1 MLRTFAAALMLG
13 ASCFASAAQAAPA
26 FALTADN
33 KLIAFDTDT
42 RTASKTVAIKGTD
55 GALLGIDI
63 RPNDGKLYGVTASGA
78 IYTIDTATGAATK
91 VSQLDKKF
99 EHGGRAL
106 VDFNPQ
112 ADRLRLIGLN
122 GVSLRVDVDKGAV
135 TVDGSLK
142 YEPKDANAA
151 KKPTVTMGAYTNS
164 MPKARGTELFNID
177 TALGMLVLQS
187 PPNDGVLQT
196 RGPTGVKF
204 SAKANID
211 IFLNGNEDNVAY
223 VLDRG
228 TLYTVDLKTGKATK
242 TGAVKGTASAIDFA
256 IQPIK
261 K

>member
-1 MLRTFAAALMLG
+1 MPKISAAALMLG
-13 ASCFASAAQAAPA
+13 ASLFASGAQAAPA
-26 FALTADN
+26 YALTAAN
-33 KLIAFDTDT
+33 MLVAFDTDT
-42 RTASKTVAIKGTD
+42 RAVSKTFAIKGVD
-55 GALLGIDI
+55 GPLLGIDF
-63 RPNDGKLYGVTASGA
+63 RPNDGKLYGVTGSGA
-78 IYTIDTATGAATK
+78 IYTIDLATGIATK
-91 VSQLDKKF
+91 ISQLDRKF

-112 ADRLRLIGLN
+112 ADKLRLIGVN
-122 GVSLRVDVDKGAV
+122 GTSFRVDVDKGAV

-142 YEPKDANAA
+142 YDPKDTNGA
-151 KKPTVTMGAYTNS
+151 KKATVTMGAYTNA

-177 TALGMLVLQS
+177 TALGILVLQS

-204 SAKANID
+204 TAEANID
-211 IFLNGNEDNVAY
+211 IFLNASEDNVAY

-228 TLYTVDLKTGKATK
+228 TLYTIDLKSGKATK
-242 TGAVKGTASAIDFA
+242 SGPVRGTAAAIDIA

>member
-1 MLRTFAAALMLG
+1 MPRTFAAALMLG
-13 ASCFASAAQAAPA
+13 TACFASAAQAAPA

-33 KLIAFDTDT
+33 KLIPFDTET
-42 RTASKTVAIKGTD
+42 RAVSKPVAIEGTD

-63 RPNDGKLYGVTASGA
+63 RPNDGRLYGVTNSGA

-112 ADRLRLIGLN
+112 ADRLRLIGVN
-122 GVSLRVDVDKGAV
+122 GVSFRVDVDKGAV

-151 KKPTVTMGAYTNS
+151 KKATVTMGAYTNS

-177 TALGMLVLQS
+177 TALGVLVLQS

-211 IFLNGNEDNVAY
+211 IFLNASDDNVAY

-242 TGAVKGTASAIDFA
+242 TGAVKGTATAIDIA
-256 IQPIK
+256 IQPLK

>member
-13 ASCFASAAQAAPA
+13 TSCFASAAQAAPA
-26 FALTADN
+26 LALTADN
-33 KLIAFDTDT
+33 KLIAFDTET
-42 RTASKTVAIKGTD
+42 RAAPKTVAIKGTD
-55 GALLGIDI
+55 GALLGIDF
-63 RPNDGKLYGVTASGA
+63 RPNDGKLYGVTGSGA

-112 ADRLRLIGLN
+112 ADRLRLIGVN
-122 GVSLRVDVDKGAV
+122 GVSLRVDVDKGSV

-177 TALGMLVLQS
+177 TALGVLALQS

-211 IFLNGNEDNVAY
+211 IFLNANDDNVAY

-242 TGAVKGTASAIDFA
+242 TGTVKGTATAIDFA
-256 IQPIK
+256 IQPLK